1 MPRGGTIT
9 LAILQLVCM
18 LLLVTS
24 AIPCAEEPVR
34 VLAAVT
40 LKSALDAV
48 VNKYG
53 RNEVLLVYGPSPTL
67 AKQVDD
73 GVPADLFFSAD
84 ELWMDELA
92 KHNLLKP
99 ETVTD
104 LVSNHLVLLI
114 LRSKSISFDIVLPGA
129 PC

>member
-1 MPRGGTIT
+1 M
-9 LAILQLVCM
+9 
-18 LLLVTS
+18 
-24 AIPCAEEPVR
+24 
-34 VLAAVT
+34 AAVT
-40 LKSALDAV
+40 LKPALDAV

-114 LRSKSISFDIVLPGA
+114 LRSKSISFDIVLPA
-129 PC
+129 NR